1 MTIAAVSG
9 ARMVFSSSPHLSR
22 RPLKGIDAV
31 IQENRASWALEPGRC
46 ALLIHDMQRHY
57 LDALPDAVTRTDLVG
72 KVAGLR
78 AACAELGVPVFA
90 SIVPEAHGM
99 QERGL
104 MSELWGRG
112 PRGEGAKLDPALLG
126 NDGRIRSIAKR
137 SYSAFY
143 GTDLEVMLR
152 RLGRDSV
159 IITGLYTSIG
169 CFSTALEAFARDIRA
184 FVVADATADMS
195 AADHA
200 AGLRNA
206 ARLCARVLDSGEVR
220 AALSPRGLRPEDR
233 RAAIDVC

>member
-1 MTIAAVSG
+1 MI
-9 ARMVFSSSPHLSR
+9 L
-22 RPLKGIDAV
+22 
-31 IQENRASWALEPGRC
+31 ENKAGWVLEPGRC

-57 LDALPDAVTRTDLVG
+57 LDALPDDAIRADLIG

-78 AACAELGVPVFA
+78 ALCAEWGVPVFA
-90 SIVPEAHGM
+90 SMVPEAHGL

-112 PRGEGAKLDPALLG
+112 PRGDGAMLDPALLG
-126 NDGRIRSIAKR
+126 DDGRIRFITKR

-152 RLGRDSV
+152 RLGRDRL
-159 IITGLYTSIG
+159 IITGIYTSIG

-200 AGLRNA
+200 GGLRNA
-206 ARLCARVLDSGEVR
+206 ARLCARVVDSGDVR
-220 AALSPRGLRPEDR
+220 AALAPHSLRPVDR